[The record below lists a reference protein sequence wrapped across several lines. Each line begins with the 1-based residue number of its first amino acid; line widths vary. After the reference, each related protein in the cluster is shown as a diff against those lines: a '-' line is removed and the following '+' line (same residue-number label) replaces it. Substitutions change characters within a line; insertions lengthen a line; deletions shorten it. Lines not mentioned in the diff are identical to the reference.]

1 MIQSDIFDSSNMNI
15 KKFANSLTIFIVNK
29 LIEIS
34 GILISIFGIL
44 LFISFLSY
52 SPEDPNFIF
61 PKDTPIKNFL
71 GFQGSYTSDLF
82 FYHLPFYFQVLI
94 FLERKKFF

>member
-15 KKFANSLTIFIVNK
+15 KKLANKALEFSINR

-34 GILISIFGIL
+34 GILLMLIGIL
-44 LFISFLSY
+44 LLISLVSY

-61 PKDTPIKNFL
+61 PDNTKIKNLL
-71 GFQGSYTSDLF
+71 GFQGSYISDIFFQSIGLISYLISFTLF
-82 FYHLPFYFQVLI
+82 F
-94 FLERKKFF
+94 